1 MWCHRAGVAQLAERQ
16 PSKLHVASSNLVSRS
31 TSSSLDPRA
40 SVAAAAATLRAALA
54 ATVPVSPALAAAAA
68 ALSAS
73 YRSPAGVPTAARHVA
88 DPRMAA
94 AYAAARMPATFTATA
109 LAMTE
114 AARSLPEFAP
124 HTLLDVG
131 AGTGAAAWAARA
143 VWPTIRDLVV
153 VDREP
158 AMIEL
163 GRTVATRGDPG
174 GPLASATWRTERI
187 GASALAPA
195 DVVSAAYLLGELDD
209 AERRVVVDELW
220 AATLGVL
227 VIVEP
232 GSPAG
237 FQRILAAR
245 ADLIAAG
252 ATIAAPCPGQLP
264 CPVTGSSWC
273 HFLARVE
280 RSPLH
285 RRAKAGTRSWEDE
298 PYSYVVATRLVA
310 GPAPRAVLGRPR
322 HGPGRVELR
331 ICAAD
336 GRIQRRIVSRREGTA
351 YRAARDV
358 AWGDRIPPEIAARPP
373 DAADPADPA
382 GPAGSPAIPDTDGR
396 PPSGG

>member
-1 MWCHRAGVAQLAERQ
+1 
-16 PSKLHVASSNLVSRS
+16 
-31 TSSSLDPRA
+31 
-40 SVAAAAATLRAALA
+40 
-54 ATVPVSPALAAAAA
+54 
-68 ALSAS
+68 
-73 YRSPAGVPTAARHVA
+73 
-88 DPRMAA
+88 
-94 AYAAARMPATFTATA
+94 
-109 LAMTE
+109 
-114 AARSLPEFAP
+114 
-124 HTLLDVG
+124 
-131 AGTGAAAWAARA
+131 
-143 VWPTIRDLVV
+143 
-153 VDREP
+153 
-158 AMIEL
+158 
-163 GRTVATRGDPG
+163 
-174 GPLASATWRTERI
+174 
-187 GASALAPA
+187 
-195 DVVSAAYLLGELDD
+195 VVSAAYILGELDD
-209 AERRVVVDELW
+209 GEARAAVTGLW
-220 AATLGVL
+220 AATRGAL

-237 FQRILAAR
+237 FRRILAAR

-264 CPVTGSSWC
+264 CPVGGSNWC

-336 GRIQRRIVSRREGTA
+336 GRIQRRIVSRREGAA

-358 AWGDRIPPEIAARPP
+358 AWGDRIPTEIAVRLP
-373 DAADPADPA
+373 DAANPGDLAEPADPA
-382 GPAGSPAIPDTDGR
+382 PSPVRPDADIR